1 MHLKKPAKGKS
12 LTRYLAHDELKKTVR
27 TSSNYSEFPM
37 LTASYTTGMR
47 LNEVRMLDIG
57 NLDFS
62 RKTMTVRCGR
72 LSGDREVSVNLDR
85 EKVLKVYLEKYLDK
99 TRMLPNVPLFEGNRG
114 NRIRTSENT

>member
-1 MHLKKPAKGKS
+1 
-12 LTRYLAHDELKKTVR
+12 
-27 TSSNYSEFPM
+27 
-37 LTASYTTGMR
+37 
-47 LNEVRMLDIG
+47 MLDIG

-62 RKTMTVRCGR
+62 RKTMTVRCGS